1 MDIYCKMKRLI
12 RKILKESEF
21 DWVSEVEVNPWME
34 YDLIMF
40 DMTPSED
47 KVNNLIEMALTTRKP
62 ANSDAWETGR
72 EDDVESIIN
81 YQDSYGVSYLTID
94 RYNKLSYGDSLSY
107 FKLNGPV
114 DELIIRY
121 SDLVK
126 IGY

>member
-94 RYNKLSYGDSLSY
+94 RYNKLSYGDRLSY
-107 FKLNGPV
+107 FNLNDPV

>member
-1 MDIYCKMKRLI
+1 MKRLI

>member
-1 MDIYCKMKRLI
+1 MKRLI

-94 RYNKLSYGDSLSY
+94 RYNKLSYGDRLSY
-107 FKLNGPV
+107 FKLNDPV

>member
-1 MDIYCKMKRLI
+1 MKRLI

-94 RYNKLSYGDSLSY
+94 RYNKLSYGDRLSY
-107 FKLNGPV
+107 FNLNDPV

>member
-1 MDIYCKMKRLI
+1 MKRLI

-62 ANSDAWETGR
+62 ANSASWETGR

-94 RYNKLSYGDSLSY
+94 RYNKLSYGDRLSY
-107 FKLNGPV
+107 FKLNDPV

>member
-94 RYNKLSYGDSLSY
+94 RYNKLSYGDRLSY
-107 FKLNGPV
+107 FKLNDPV